1 MTCAMIRYPILQVVD
16 YVLGFHPS
24 AQSPSN
30 LLSSAVKQ
38 PLEFFF
44 TNPHFLAAE
53 ILFSRAL
60 IPAIKK
66 TQLSVNFAAFRPITP
81 VFVLRVD
88 R

>member
-24 AQSPSN
+24 AQSPST
-30 LLSSAVKQ
+30 LLSSVVKQ

-44 TNPHFLAAE
+44 KNSHFLLVAE
-53 ILFSRAL
+53 ILFSLPL

-66 TQLSVNFAAFRPITP
+66 NN
-81 VFVLRVD
+81 
-88 R
+88 